1 MTLSDR
7 LRRLLEARSM
17 SISEVSRLAGLSRQ
31 QVHRIVSGSNPNPG
45 ILLVE
50 RIAGAMGLSLGE
62 LFADD

>member
-1 MTLSDR
+1 
-7 LRRLLEARSM
+7 M

-62 LFADD
+62 LFADED